1 MFYTI
6 LFLFNQYIYIS
17 MKTFKDY
24 IYENKLFEEQ
34 CDKYLIDINSNN
46 NEYYEIDESV
56 IDWFKNLFK
65 KTGSFLE
72 KWVKRGGKKIQAS
85 ENSGTFKITNEKT
98 SKLSINSINDKFKSE
113 SIYSK
118 IFVNTYNYLKN
129 YRDYVIKGRNS
140 NYFNNDIKMR
150 IIYFIPKYAFE
161 DEKYPVSIILYSDTI
176 KVKEDNEN
184 GIHIFNFDM
193 SNIITGVTESQMF
206 KIFIENI
213 EKTKNKKLSYITY
226 SVKDTTIPPE
236 IKKISY
242 DGKKFK
248 EHAEKYAMMTLIE
261 NK

>member
-1 MFYTI
+1 
-6 LFLFNQYIYIS
+6 

-34 CDKYLIDINSNN
+34 CDKYLVDINSNN
-46 NEYYEIDESV
+46 HEYYEIDEGI

-85 ENSGTFKITNEKT
+85 ENSGTFKITDEKT
-98 SKLSINSINDKFKSE
+98 SNLSINSINDKFKSE

-129 YRDYVIKGRNS
+129 YRAYVIKGRNFD
-140 NYFNNDIKMR
+140 YFTHDIKMR

-161 DEKYPVSIILYSDTI
+161 DEKYPVSIILYSNNI
-176 KVKEDNEN
+176 KLIEGQNKN

-193 SNIITGVTESQMF
+193 SNIITGVTGSQMF

-213 EKTKNKKLSYITY
+213 EKTQNKKLSYITY
-226 SVKDTTIPPE
+226 SVKDKTIPPE
-236 IKKISY
+236 IKKIIY
-242 DGKKFK
+242 NGEKFK
-248 EHAEKYAMMTLIE
+248 EHADQYAMMTLIE

>member
-1 MFYTI
+1 
-6 LFLFNQYIYIS
+6 

-34 CDKYLIDINSNN
+34 CDKYLVDINSNN
-46 NEYYEIDESV
+46 SEYYEIDEGV

-72 KWVKRGGKKIQAS
+72 KWFKRGGKKVQAS
-85 ENSGTFKITNEKT
+85 ENLGSFKMTEKPI
-98 SKLSINSINDKFKSE
+98 KLDNINSLNAQFKNG
-113 SIYSK
+113 IYSK
-118 IFVNTYNYLKN
+118 IFVNANNYLNN
-129 YRDYVIKGRNS
+129 YEKYLIDPQDSYNFTHNVKVHVI
-140 NYFNNDIKMR
+140 F
-150 IIYFIPKYAFE
+150 FIPQYAFE
-161 DEKYPVSIILYSDTI
+161 GEKYPVSIILYSDTL
-176 KVKEDNEN
+176 KLKEGENGKKDQN

-213 EKTKNKKLSYITY
+213 EKTKNEKLSYITY

-242 DGKKFK
+242 SGEKFK
-248 EHAEKYAMMTLIE
+248 EHTEKYAMMTLI

>member
-1 MFYTI
+1 
-6 LFLFNQYIYIS
+6 

-34 CDKYLIDINSNN
+34 CDKYLVDINSNN
-46 NEYYEIDESV
+46 HEYYEIDESV

-85 ENSGTFKITNEKT
+85 ENSGSFKMTEKPI
-98 SKLSINSINDKFKSE
+98 KLNNINSLNDQFKNG
-113 SIYSK
+113 IYSK
-118 IFVNTYNYLKN
+118 IFVNANNYLSNYKN
-129 YRDYVIKGRNS
+129 YIINDNYSS
-140 NYFNNDIKMR
+140 NFTNDINVHV
-150 IIYFIPKYAFE
+150 IYFIPQYAFE
-161 DEKYPVSIILYSDTI
+161 DEKYPVSIILYSNNI
-176 KVKEDNEN
+176 KLKEGQNEN

-213 EKTKNKKLSYITY
+213 EKTKNEKLSYITY
-226 SVKDTTIPPE
+226 SVKSINAIPPE

-242 DGKKFK
+242 NGKKFE
-248 EHAEKYAMMTLIE
+248 EHADKYAMMTIID

>member
-1 MFYTI
+1 
-6 LFLFNQYIYIS
+6 

-34 CDKYLIDINSNN
+34 CDKYLVDINSNN
-46 NEYYEIDESV
+46 HEYYEIDESV

-72 KWVKRGGKKIQAS
+72 KWFKRGGKKVQAT
-85 ENSGTFKITNEKT
+85 ENSGTFKITNKIARQNI
-98 SKLSINSINDKFKSE
+98 KDLKNDFE
-113 SIYSK
+113 NAGYSK
-118 IFVNTYNYLKN
+118 IFVNTYNYLNN
-129 YRDYVIKGRNS
+129 YNKY
-140 NYFNNDIKMR
+140 
-150 IIYFIPKYAFE
+150 IIDNIDSSIFEKTNATTILFEPKYAFT

-176 KVKEDNEN
+176 KLRGKN

-193 SNIITGVTESQMF
+193 SNAITGVNESQMF
-206 KIFIENI
+206 KIFIKQINTNNI
-213 EKTKNKKLSYITY
+213 LSYVTY

-242 DGKKFK
+242 NGKKFE
-248 EHAEKYAMMTLIE
+248 EHAEKYALMTIIN

>member
-1 MFYTI
+1 
-6 LFLFNQYIYIS
+6 

-34 CDKYLIDINSNN
+34 CAKYLVDINSNN
-46 NEYYEIDESV
+46 SEYYEIDEGV

-85 ENSGTFKITNEKT
+85 ENSGTFKITDEKT

-129 YRDYVIKGRNS
+129 YRVYLIKGHNS
-140 NYFNNDIKMR
+140 DYFTHDIKMR

-161 DEKYPVSIILYSDTI
+161 DEKYPVSIILYSNNI
-176 KVKEDNEN
+176 KLIEGQNKN

-213 EKTKNKKLSYITY
+213 EKTQNKKLSYITY
-226 SVKDTTIPPE
+226 SVKNKTIPPE
-236 IKKISY
+236 IKKIIY
-242 DGKKFK
+242 NGEKFK
-248 EHAEKYAMMTLIE
+248 EHADEYAIMTIIN